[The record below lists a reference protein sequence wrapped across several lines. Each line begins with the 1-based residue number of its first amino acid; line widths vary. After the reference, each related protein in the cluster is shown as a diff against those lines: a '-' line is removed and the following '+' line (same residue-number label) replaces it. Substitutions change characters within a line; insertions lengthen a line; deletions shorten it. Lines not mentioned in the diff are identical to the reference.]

1 MNYHKK
7 LQDLGFKKHQ
17 PLVVY
22 EFRNYN
28 TKTEGY
34 DIKDSKQYFE
44 DRTKEAF
51 KSKYLPNQKSFIIS
65 TMNMVIDNNNFSK
78 FQTYKWKISQDFNL
92 FVTILGN
99 RFSCFGT
106 DDNAEKSNDGWMTQN
121 NKVFFVC
128 NDNLNN
134 NFWKDILDF
143 LPLQYKR
150 EILLK
155 DII

>member
-7 LQDLGFKKHQ
+7 LQDLGFKKHP

-22 EFRNYN
+22 EFRDYN

-34 DIKDSKQYFE
+34 IIKESKLYFE
-44 DRTKEAF
+44 DRVKESS
-51 KSKYLPNQKSFIIS
+51 KSKYTPNQKSFILS
-65 TMNMVIDNNNFSK
+65 TMNMVIDWNNLSK
-78 FQTYKWKISQDFNL
+78 FQTYKWKISQNFNL
-92 FVTILGN
+92 YITILGN

-106 DDNAEKSNDGWMTQN
+106 DVNAEDINDGWMTQKN
-121 NKVFFVC
+121 DTFFVC

-134 NFWKDILDF
+134 HFWKDILDF

-155 DII
+155 DIL